1 MATKQGFLSRVIGH
15 LAVEGRTEE
24 FAQLQDLLSRS
35 AFPEETRDLAG
46 GSFSFE
52 GADLFSVER
61 VARVQ
66 SEAIERLARTSADP
80 EYRLFV
86 RQVPVRSTQL
96 HGSNPSWA
104 SGAAP
109 ERSLGPFVNRDG
121 RRFWFDFFRIEKLV
135 ALYVQGFPEPALLFK
150 IRTGF
155 RFIDINLPLSADVR
169 PNYKLNAGSIW
180 INSRL
185 LASNAPLGFFTGLTI
200 RSGTIA
206 LSAEPNLVDGRLTIA
221 QNTTVR
227 VELQLQ
233 QQTVNDADPASAY
246 GKDARAAQIELPREF
261 AFHFAGGNHAVD
273 QLGHAS
279 WRVYGHKA
287 SFDWRQLQSTS
298 YDLVVN
304 RVLIPLAASTERF
317 EVTDNQSPFHTLSGE
332 TKIAASFWALP
343 TAAIDVANPTPAE
356 GIGALLIRGEKGLTS
371 NWTALKGGPLNL
383 KHPYVMAAPGRIA
396 LSDLNT
402 GNSLAQQD
410 FKLWKDKLNRF
421 GTTAKF
427 QYSASAPFFFNAM
440 ASGVE
445 LISTFGDADVRAD
458 RPVTARGEP
467 LEIRSKKSLLIIG
480 ATSSFRLLYL
490 FDDNMLADNTDPAK
504 KPSQLPKPLSL
515 VLSNALF
522 KTTAVNG
529 CLLFG
534 SLAEDFVKVERGF
547 LFLTLGLHA
556 YLPTL
561 PDPYAANINE
571 LKFQFRGTTERSLLS
586 SNRPSVW
593 MLLVC
598 QVKWEPVAPEEEE
611 EEEEEGEEK
620 EKHDKVEVS
629 FHFAPLPTQPAW
641 TGSGPANDL
650 DFVALAGGDASGGVE
665 AQGHSEMRPATKLAF
680 IPPRSP
686 PPNYGAIWDE
696 AVAGLPRDFFAL
708 LDVSTNAD
716 LLGVS
721 FGTFSQE
728 RMAMLTT
735 MLPAESGFPLQVRG
749 MEVVSRGM
757 NVRAFTV
764 PQISWEPVI
773 NLTPPPDP
781 TAPPSPLDPSPQK
794 INDPP
799 FGPNYYPDDGG
810 PTRILNNSA
819 DHVALAPIPLTDF
832 LVENF
837 ADKKNFAAVSLFT
850 LPFGMR
856 ALALLQ
862 ARYAFGSGSRPGANL
877 HLNAK
882 TWTRG
887 VTGARQLQTDGGQ
900 ALREGESAMFMGSTV
915 QVNNILDWS
924 GTPTG
929 TSTLGESV
937 TEIFNNEFFLQPLQ
951 LIHQRGVPLTR
962 MDLSGYGASIFSD
975 WLNPKAAIAETSQ
988 AKFDV
993 FTGRCANEIVQVK
1006 SVVYPYGIKVVR
1018 TVTLL
1023 RANSAYCYRF
1033 DTGWRAESDGLFDFT
1048 YYVYVPGKDKDG
1060 NDILIPTARDANYP
1074 IHPGIVHGL
1083 FRVSNIREI
1092 PEIEPFQGQMVF
1104 PSGERI
1110 VDGNG
1115 QDIANDSREFPYD
1128 LQPVYFDADIEIE
1141 NPVSGFVTKEAAGQE
1156 RKLVP
1161 SKRILGFVQRAP
1173 RGIPLTVEKFKELI
1187 ARQGGTIGGPIDCV
1201 IDIGGSGQQMRLN
1214 RFDVSNSFA
1223 ADGVHPAFAAPGRG
1237 SVLLPKDGSW
1247 SLVKHEAGTG
1257 QVSPVPPDLSAPLI
1271 RIGKVTKVGETL
1283 KIDPD
1288 PATQLLRIANPTE
1301 LLRKPASDTINYGFL
1316 QSTDTQKALFLTP
1329 AFQKDVTTLLSKTP
1343 PLFADAFRIVNS
1355 KGIFPNI
1362 GDAVTNF
1369 GDVISLLKNGNEFK
1383 KTALKDA
1390 GADVLELMQIHDGVG
1405 AAKKEGYKLLKKIGG
1420 PFDLPTTPRDLI
1432 NLGGIRI
1439 YLEYKADKIQGPKD
1453 PANPDAPAPTKNASG
1468 GLDFDVNSFA
1478 GDVADQWKSHMSNV
1492 SVVVDL
1498 GPIDRLMTI
1507 KGNWDAKKGAEA
1519 QYGGSATDP
1528 TFPSPQIEFAEEL
1541 RPVIEILQILQDL
1554 QSANYKDAFKSG
1566 LKLAMSNKAG
1576 SWEYK
1581 LEAAK
1586 EIPVVKFPMPPFD
1599 NDPNAPLKLEAGLRL
1614 GAYFNAALTI
1624 SSDPKDLL
1632 PSAGAFL
1639 GFYGRLSV
1647 MCVSLSI
1654 ATVYAVG
1661 QVTLDIAADSKVG
1674 PTLRMKF
1681 GFGAQI
1687 VVGLPVVGNVSVL
1700 YMVGVEIYTDSTQLN
1715 ISAFMLYQGHAE
1727 LAAGLVSVTITIEAK
1742 GTINRATDAAL
1753 PGGGRTDLEAQV
1765 TFGLDISIFLVID
1778 ISFSKSWSEQRQIA

>member
-1 MATKQGFLSRVIGH
+1 MATKHGFLSRVLGH
-15 LAVEGRTEE
+15 LAVEERTEE

-35 AFPEETRDLAG
+35 AFPEDTQELAG
-46 GSFSFE
+46 SMFSFE
-52 GADLFSVER
+52 GADLFSPER
-61 VARVQ
+61 VAPAQ
-66 SEAIERLARTSADP
+66 SEAIEKLAQTSAAP

-104 SGAAP
+104 GGAAL

-135 ALYVQGFPEPALLFK
+135 ALYVQGVPEPALLFR

-155 RFIDINLPLSADVR
+155 QFIDVNLPLSADMR
-169 PNYKLNAGSIW
+169 PNYKLSAGSIW

-185 LASNAPLGFFTGLTI
+185 LASNAPPGFFSGLTI
-200 RSGTIA
+200 RSGNIA
-206 LSAEPNLVDGRLTIA
+206 LSATPQVIDGRLTIA
-221 QNTTVR
+221 PNTTVR
-227 VELQLQ
+227 VQLQLQ
-233 QQTVNDADPASAY
+233 QQPVNDADPASEF
-246 GKDARAAQIELPREF
+246 GKDARAAEIELPEEF
-261 AFHFAGGNHAVD
+261 AFHFAGGNHAID
-273 QLGHAS
+273 TLARAS
-279 WRVYGHKA
+279 WRTYGHEA
-287 SFDWRQLQSTS
+287 AFDWRQQQATT
-298 YDLVVN
+298 YDPVLN
-304 RVLIPLAASTERF
+304 RVLIPVTASTERF

-332 TKIAASFWALP
+332 TKIVASFWALP
-343 TAAIDVANPTPAE
+343 TAAIDVANPSAAE
-356 GIGALLIRGEKGLTS
+356 GIGALVVRGENGLTS
-371 NWTALKGGPLNL
+371 NWAALKGGPVNL
-383 KHPYVMAAPGRIA
+383 IHPYVMASPGRIA
-396 LSDLNT
+396 ISDLSA
-402 GNSLAQQD
+402 GNALCQQD
-410 FKLWKDKLNRF
+410 FELWKDKLNPY

-427 QYSASAPFFFNAM
+427 QYLSAAPFFFNTIAN
-440 ASGVE
+440 GVE
-445 LISTFGDADVRAD
+445 LVSTLGNADVRAD
-458 RPVTARGEP
+458 RPVTAKGEP
-467 LEIRSKKSLLIIG
+467 IEIRSKKSLLIIA
-480 ATSSFRLLYL
+480 ATTNFRFLYL
-490 FDDNMLADNTDPAK
+490 FDDNILVDNLDLAKRP
-504 KPSQLPKPLSL
+504 PQFPKPLSL

-534 SLAEDFVKVERGF
+534 TLAEDFVNVERAS
-547 LFLTLGLHA
+547 LFLTLGLQA

-561 PDPYAANINE
+561 PDPYAANIE
-571 LKFQFRGTTERSLLS
+571 QLRFQFRGSDERSLYLA
-586 SNRPSVW
+586 NQANIW
-593 MLLVC
+593 LLLIC
-598 QVKWEPVAPEEEE
+598 RVKWEPVAL
-611 EEEEEGEEK
+611 K
-620 EKHDKVEVS
+620 EDQVGVS
-629 FHFAPLPTQPAW
+629 FHFAPLPNQPPW
-641 TGSGPANDL
+641 TDNGPANDF
-650 DFVALAGGDASGGVE
+650 DFVALAGGDPNTGVE
-665 AQGHSEMRPATKLAF
+665 PQLPVPPTEFKLSV
-680 IPPRSP
+680 SP
-686 PPNYGAIWDE
+686 PPPPPYGDIWE
-696 AVAGLPRDFFAL
+696 RAMAGLQRDQFAL

-721 FGTFSQE
+721 FGSIGTE
-728 RMAMLTT
+728 RLAMRTT
-735 MLPAESGFPLQVRG
+735 LLPAESGFPLQVKG

-773 NLTPPPDP
+773 NLTPPAPSKPDP
-781 TAPPSPLDPSPQK
+781 LNPTPPTIK
-794 INDPP
+794 DPP

-810 PTRILNNSA
+810 PTRVINNSA
-819 DHVALAPIPLTDF
+819 DQVALAPIPLSDF

-837 ADKKNFAAVSLFT
+837 ADKKNFAALSLFT
-850 LPFGMR
+850 LPFGLR

-862 ARYAFGSGSRPGANL
+862 KKYPFGGGERRGADL
-877 HLNAK
+877 HFNTK
-882 TWTRG
+882 NWDSG
-887 VTGARQLQTDGGQ
+887 VTGARQLRVDGG
-900 ALREGESAMFMGSTV
+900 ESVHKGGESDMFMGSTV
-915 QVNNILDWS
+915 QVDNILDTS
-924 GTPTG
+924 GSPTG
-929 TSTLGESV
+929 TTTLGQSV
-937 TEIFNNEFFLQPLQ
+937 SEIFNNEFLLSPSPQ
-951 LIHQRGVPLTR
+951 IMRQRGVPLSR

-975 WLNPKAAIAETSQ
+975 WRNPKAGMAETSQ

-993 FTGRCANEIVQVK
+993 FVGRCAHEIIQ
-1006 SVVYPYGIKVVR
+1006 VR
-1018 TVTLL
+1018 TILYPFAAKFVRTISLF
-1023 RANSAYCYRF
+1023 RANSGYFYRF
-1033 DTGWRAESDGLFDFT
+1033 DSGWVAESDGRFDFT
-1048 YYVYVPGKDKDG
+1048 YFVYIPGTDDDG
-1060 NDILIPTARDANYP
+1060 NPVLVPVARNAGYS

-1083 FRVSNIREI
+1083 FQIRNIRETTEVERFTGTMQI
-1092 PEIEPFQGQMVF
+1092 PKG
-1104 PSGERI
+1104 GHY
-1110 VDGNG
+1110 VDING
-1115 QDIANDSREFPYD
+1115 QEVENKTGANFPIVYN
-1128 LQPVYFDADIEIE
+1128 LQPVFFDADIEIE
-1141 NPVSGFVTKEAAGQE
+1141 NPVSGFVTKEVSGAQ

-1161 SKRILGFVQRAP
+1161 SKRILGFVQLAP
-1173 RGIPLTVEKFKELI
+1173 RGMPLTADAFKDLL
-1187 ARQGGTIGGPIDCV
+1187 ARQSGNIGGPIDCV

-1214 RFDVSNSFA
+1214 RFDMSNSFA

-1257 QVSPVPPDLSAPLI
+1257 QVSPVPPDLSVPLI
-1271 RIGKVTKVGETL
+1271 RVGQVIPGTSDYPTTE
-1283 KIDPD
+1283 
-1288 PATQLLRIANPTE
+1288 LLRIANPTE
-1301 LLRKPASDTINYGFL
+1301 LLRAPAPDTINYGFL

-1329 AFQKDVTTLLSKTP
+1329 SFKQGVATLLSKTP
-1343 PLFADAFRIVNS
+1343 PLFADAFRIVKS

-1369 GDVISLLKNGNEFK
+1369 GDVISLLKKGTEFN
-1383 KTALKDA
+1383 TSTLKD
-1390 GADVLELMQIHDGVG
+1390 GGKNVFELMQINDGVD
-1405 AAKKEGYKLLKKIGG
+1405 AAKKEGYKLLKKVDESG
-1420 PFDLPTTPRDLI
+1420 FDLPAAKVDLI
-1432 NLGGIRI
+1432 NLSGAFRI
-1439 YLEYKADKIQGPKD
+1439 YLEYKAQKSGQ
-1453 PANPDAPAPTKNASG
+1453 ANSTAGKLNFNVD
-1468 GLDFDVNSFA
+1468 SFA
-1478 GDVADQWKSHMSNV
+1478 NNVADQWKSKMTDV
-1492 SVVVDL
+1492 GVVVDL
-1498 GPIDRLMTI
+1498 GPIPRLMTI
-1507 KGNWDAKKGAEA
+1507 KGNWDSKKGAEA
-1519 QYGGSATDP
+1519 SYGGNPDDP
-1528 TFPSPQIEFAEEL
+1528 SFPAPQIEFAKEL
-1541 RPVIEILQILQDL
+1541 QPVIDILQILQDL
-1554 QSANYKDAFKSG
+1554 QTANYKAAFEQG

-1614 GAYFNAALTI
+1614 GAYFNTALTI

-1742 GTINRATDAAL
+1742 GTIKRATDTAL